1 MRAWQNRPQDNQ
13 PPQTLAAAP
22 KPVPQGYALR
32 DGAVTMMDEE
42 LLGNHEDWDR
52 LSSLIHTIIW
62 AFMEP

>member
-1 MRAWQNRPQDNQ
+1 
-13 PPQTLAAAP
+13 
-22 KPVPQGYALR
+22 
-32 DGAVTMMDEE
+32 MMDEE